1 MIKYV
6 DRLLIVSYFKAY
18 FFCLLSMLS
27 LYVVVDLFTNI
38 DDFTQHSHGLKS
50 MLQHIGMYY
59 GYKVPQIFDRLCEAI
74 VLLAAMFTVAWMQR
88 SNELLPLLSAGM
100 STRRV
105 VLPVLVSAF
114 IMLSLAALNQELVL
128 PEIASNLM
136 NEKSDPDGKTEIR
149 PQSAFEPNG
158 IHLEPESALP
168 KSMIVKLMYITIPDS
183 IANNLVHLT
192 AKQAHYIPK
201 GTPGAPRTE
210 GWLLSGVKPETLP
223 ELKPDHP
230 ILEQIDPGKYF
241 LHTKQVDFDA
251 VTRHRNWFNFASTY
265 GLYQELQKPDSTRL
279 SSMAIVFH
287 MRLTRPILGIILVVM
302 GLSVILRDQNR
313 NVFISAGMCL
323 VLCGIFFAA
332 CFASKQLGDSDFL
345 APALSAWLPVF
356 FFGPVSLAMFDAV
369 HT

>member
-38 DDFTQHSHGLKS
+38 DDFTQHSHGLKA
-50 MLQHIGMYY
+50 MLRHISTYY

-74 VLLAAMFTVAWMQR
+74 VLLAAMFTIAWMQR

-128 PEIASNLM
+128 PEIASQLM
-136 NEKSDPDGKTEIR
+136 NEKSDPDSKVEIR
-149 PQSAFEPNG
+149 PQSAFDPNG
-158 IHLEPESALP
+158 VHFEGESALP
-168 KSMIVKLMYITIPDS
+168 KSMIVKPMYVTIPDT

-192 AKQAHYIPK
+192 AKQARYIAPN
-201 GTPGAPRTE
+201 TPDAPRTG

-223 ELKPDHP
+223 ELKADHP
-230 ILEQIDPGKYF
+230 VLEQIDPGKYF
-241 LHTKQVDFDA
+241 IHTKQVNFDA
-251 VTRHRNWFNFASTY
+251 LTRHRNWFNFASTY
-265 GLYQELQKPDSTRL
+265 ELYQELQKPDSTRL

-323 VLCGIFFAA
+323 VLCGVFFAA
-332 CFASKQLGDSDFL
+332 CFASKQLGDSDIL
-345 APALSAWLPVF
+345 APALAAWLPVF
-356 FFGPVSLAMFDAV
+356 FFGPISLAMFDAV